1 MPRGLATLIAA
12 LVAVP
17 LATCT
22 YGCITYEEFSS
33 IKDHDRGVKVRERA
47 LPRQERCVPAKRWTH
62 RLTCPCF
69 VPQNSYTVPNC
80 SDPGVDPLTMQCQ
93 QTVRMPAFDEV

>member
-33 IKDHDRGVKVRERA
+33 IKDHDRGVK
-47 LPRQERCVPAKRWTH
+47 
-62 RLTCPCF
+62 
-69 VPQNSYTVPNC
+69 NSYTVPNC